1 MNLRVIKKD
10 IEFLIGDFV
19 EDCLLFAM
27 LHPDKD
33 LTKVEEL
40 IEKAGDLA
48 DDLFYRV
55 NHPDKSSKKATKA
68 HYKEIGHD
76 LIKGLD
82 DLCEGLSAL
91 AK

>member
-10 IEFLIGDFV
+10 IKFLIGDFV

-33 LTKVEEL
+33 IEGVEN
-40 IEKAGDLA
+40 IINKASDLA
-48 DDLFYRV
+48 DELFYRV
-55 NHPDKSSKKATKA
+55 NHPDKSSKQAIKA
-68 HYKEIGHD
+68 HYKAVGHD

-82 DLCEGLSAL
+82 GLCEELSAL

>member
-10 IEFLIGDFV
+10 IKFLIVDFI
-19 EDCLLFAM
+19 EDCLLVAM

-33 LTKVEEL
+33 IEGVEKLIDKACDLTDE
-40 IEKAGDLA
+40 
-48 DDLFYRV
+48 LFYRV

-68 HYKEIGHD
+68 HYKAVGHD

-82 DLCEGLSAL
+82 SLCEELSAL